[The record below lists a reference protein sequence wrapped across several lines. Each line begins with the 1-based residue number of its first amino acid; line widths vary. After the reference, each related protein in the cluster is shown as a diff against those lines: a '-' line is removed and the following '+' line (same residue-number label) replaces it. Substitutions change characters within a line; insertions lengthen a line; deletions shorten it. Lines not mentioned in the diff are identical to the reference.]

1 MEDTR
6 RTMTAHFVQ
15 TVVFCGFV
23 FWMFWEWEKRHG

>member
-1 MEDTR
+1 MEDAA
-6 RTMTAHFVQ
+6 MTAHFVQ